1 MTTINYKEAGVDI
14 QAGNEAVAGMKK
26 AVESTFSPNVLT
38 ELGGFGAMYDL
49 KEILQRYEHPVL
61 VQSIDGVGT
70 KTVIARMMNQFD
82 TIGIDVVSATANDI
96 IVLGATPLTLLDY
109 IANDKLNPDIVVQ
122 IVSGMALACRENGIS
137 LVGGETAEMPGV
149 YSQGEHDVVGVVTGI
164 VDRDKAILGCD
175 IEPGDV
181 LLGLSSN
188 GLHTNGYSL
197 ARKLFFDVAKIAID
211 TWHPELCQTVGEALL
226 KPHLNYT
233 RPILHLLQNGTDIK
247 GMVHITGGG
256 FIDNIPRV
264 LPDGCAVEIDKS
276 RWDVPPIFR
285 IMQMLGNLCNEEMFR
300 TFNMGIGFII
310 IVSEKELDK
319 INHLF
324 YLFPEIKVAE
334 IGRVISS
341 HQKAVRFL

>member
-1 MTTINYKEAGVDI
+1 MTTISYKEAGVDV
-14 QAGNEAVAGMKK
+14 QAGNEAVMRMKS

-38 ELGGFGAMYDL
+38 ELGGFGALYDL
-49 KEILQRYEHPVL
+49 KDIVKQYEHPVL

-137 LVGGETAEMPGV
+137 LVGGETAEMPGI
-149 YSQGEHDVVGVVTGI
+149 YLRGEHDVVGVVTGI
-164 VDRDKAILGCD
+164 VDRDKAILGRH
-175 IEPGDV
+175 ITPGDV
-181 LLGLSSN
+181 LLGLSSS
-188 GLHTNGYSL
+188 GLHTNGFSL

-211 TWHPELCQTVGEALL
+211 AWHPELCQTVGEALL

-264 LPDGCAVEIDKS
+264 LPEGCAVEIDET

-285 IMQMLGNLCNEEMFR
+285 IMQTLGNLANEEMFR

-310 IVSEKELDK
+310 IVPEKELDK
-319 INHLF
+319 INQRF
-324 YLFPEIKVAE
+324 CLFPEIKIAE
-334 IGRVISS
+334 IGRVVAA